1 MDSRNE
7 KCNKIWDTYNNCNN
21 YKYLGDNEHN
31 ICYIILLKYLYCK
44 DKQYNNDIDRRMIIN
59 YVNTR

>member
-7 KCNKIWDTYNNCNN
+7 KCNKILDTYTKC
-21 YKYLGDNEHN
+21 KYSGDKEQH

-44 DKQYNNDIDRRMIIN
+44 DVQYNNEIDRRMIIN